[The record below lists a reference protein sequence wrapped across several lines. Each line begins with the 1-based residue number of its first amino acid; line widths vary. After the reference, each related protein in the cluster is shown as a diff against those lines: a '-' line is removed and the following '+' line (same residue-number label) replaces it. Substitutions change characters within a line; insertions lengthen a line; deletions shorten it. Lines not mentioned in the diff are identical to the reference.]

1 MYNFFVD
8 KDMIS
13 GGEVRIGGS
22 DYNHIKNVLR
32 LKIGEQFLVSADGK
46 SALCELCGFDG
57 DCAIANV
64 IQDDYNDTN
73 LPVEIWLFQGLPKAD
88 KMELIIQKAV
98 ELGASKIVP
107 LEMKR
112 SVVKIE
118 EKKKKQKTERWQAI
132 SESSAKQSKRNAVP
146 TVDEPTAFKLGV
158 EKLKECDV
166 VLVPYESKNGM
177 ADTLSALK
185 TLERGQKVAIVI
197 GPEGGFDDG
206 EIIALNEIGG
216 KIISLGKRILR
227 TETASITALSM
238 VMLYAEM
245 KL

>member
-1 MYNFFVD
+1 MLHIFVD
-8 KDMIS
+8 PAQMQGELLYVTGKD
-13 GGEVRIGGS
+13 V
-22 DYNHIKNVLR
+22 NHIKNVLR

-118 EKKKKQKTERWQAI
+118 EKKKNNQYKGDK
-132 SESSAKQSKRNAVP
+132 K
-146 TVDEPTAFKLGV
+146 
-158 EKLKECDV
+158 
-166 VLVPYESKNGM
+166 
-177 ADTLSALK
+177 
-185 TLERGQKVAIVI
+185 
-197 GPEGGFDDG
+197 
-206 EIIALNEIGG
+206 
-216 KIISLGKRILR
+216 
-227 TETASITALSM
+227 
-238 VMLYAEM
+238 
-245 KL
+245 